1 MRADT
6 MMESGKKRIRQAVGL
21 LQLLSKHALSV
32 ADQENGR
39 ICLACAGKPLMTLP
53 ASLLGHLQKE
63 ELVKLNDRKLE
74 LTVAGRA
81 YLARQMNAPNGFLAQ
96 QQVTQNRRIKNED
109 GAVEEVTVHIK
120 ESPLAWLRL
129 RRGKDGAPLLQ
140 DAQFAAGER
149 LRADFTRAQ
158 LNPRITSS
166 WDQSAASR
174 QRGLPVS
181 YEFSDGTL
189 AAKKQVD
196 EALRAVGPELNGV
209 LLDVCCFLKG
219 LKLIESER
227 RWPARTA
234 KIILSLALD
243 RLAQH
248 YGLTRQAR
256 GSAKSKIQH
265 WGAEDYR
272 PVILY

>member
-1 MRADT
+1 MA
-6 MMESGKKRIRQAVGL
+6 EGEKKRGRQALGL
-21 LQLLSKHALSV
+21 LHLLSKHVLSV
-32 ADQENGR
+32 TEREDGR
-39 ICLACAGKPLMTLP
+39 ICLAYAGKSLMLLP
-53 ASLLGHLQKE
+53 GSLLDRLQKE
-63 ELVKLNDRKLE
+63 DLIKLYGKKLE
-74 LTVAGRA
+74 LTPTGQA
-81 YLARQMNAPNGFLAQ
+81 YLARQLNAHNPFLAQ
-96 QQVTQNRRIKNED
+96 QQVTQNRRIKKED
-109 GAVEEVTVHIK
+109 GAVEEVTIHIK
-120 ESPLAWLRL
+120 ESPLAWLRT
-129 RRGKDGAPLLQ
+129 RKDKSGAPMLHE
-140 DAQFAAGER
+140 AQFAAGER

-166 WDQSAASR
+166 WDQSTASR

-189 AAKKQVD
+189 AAKQQVND
-196 EALRAVGPELNGV
+196 ALRAVGPELSGV

-219 LKLIESER
+219 LKLVETER

-248 YGLTRQAR
+248 YGLTPQAK
-256 GSAKSKIQH
+256 GAASSKIQH